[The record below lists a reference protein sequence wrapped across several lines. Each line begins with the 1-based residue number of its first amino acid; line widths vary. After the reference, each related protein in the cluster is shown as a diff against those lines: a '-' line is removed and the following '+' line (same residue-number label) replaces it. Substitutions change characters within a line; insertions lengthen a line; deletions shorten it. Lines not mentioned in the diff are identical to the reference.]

1 MQQKYPS
8 ASIQSVRCCA
18 TDIVVGISGGSIASA
33 INLAEHYPLRDL
45 SAALKPFGLSPIK
58 PRQSVRA
65 KDILHDDR
73 LGGWIGPW
81 LMSPVNAATVCRTYG
96 LLQGKWGDRFSYREY
111 MTYGSW
117 WKAKAM
123 SIALKLA
130 GVMLAIPPVRWILRK
145 YARAS
150 GKGPSQEEMENGRL
164 VMKILAETDDE
175 PPRTGSI
182 TVSAD
187 ADPAYLLTGRSHAS
201 EY

>member
-1 MQQKYPS
+1 
-8 ASIQSVRCCA
+8 
-18 TDIVVGISGGSIASA
+18 
-33 INLAEHYPLRDL
+33 
-45 SAALKPFGLSPIK
+45 
-58 PRQSVRA
+58 
-65 KDILHDDR
+65 
-73 LGGWIGPW
+73 
-81 LMSPVNAATVCRTYG
+81 
-96 LLQGKWGDRFSYREY
+96 
-111 MTYGSW
+111 
-117 WKAKAM
+117 M